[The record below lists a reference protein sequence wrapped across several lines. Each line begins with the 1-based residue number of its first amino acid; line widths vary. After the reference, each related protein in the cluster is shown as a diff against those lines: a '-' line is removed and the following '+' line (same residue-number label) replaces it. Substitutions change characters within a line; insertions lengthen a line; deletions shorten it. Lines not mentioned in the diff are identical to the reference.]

1 VSSSQKG
8 QVFKLESGL
17 WACRWRDASKR
28 RRQRGGFRLKS
39 DAQTVLDEE
48 LRRVRMGPT
57 YQPKMTLN
65 ELVGKYLEQ
74 YDAAPASVEWLRY
87 FLKFS
92 QDRFGVDTLDSID
105 GHRVATWRASLRS
118 DHEKHSATRALRQ
131 VLSAAKRWGWIDKDP
146 TLDLKNTGSRAA
158 EQRPFESWNE
168 VDALAGEMS
177 PRDAAILILAVG
189 TGLRPEE
196 YFALEW
202 RDIDLNARTLTVHRA
217 FAKGRLKDYPKTD
230 RSRRTV
236 PLRQRVFRVLAGV
249 EDGWMPN
256 RAPGV
261 VFAGRGG
268 KHLDL
273 KSWRTNVWNI
283 AFKTATGIE
292 RRTPYQCRH
301 TYATWSIAAGVDLYT
316 LARRMG
322 TSLAMID
329 RTYGHLAINADAEE
343 RTKLDSWDGGAA

>member
-1 VSSSQKG
+1 MSSSQKG

-28 RRQRGGFRLKS
+28 RRQRGGLRLKS

-48 LRRVRMGPT
+48 LRRVKMGPT

-74 YDAAPASVEWLRY
+74 YDAAPASVEWLKY

-92 QDRFGVDTLDSID
+92 QDKFGLDTLDSID

-158 EQRPFESWNE
+158 EQRPFESWAE

-202 RDIDLNARTLTVHRA
+202 RDVDLHASTLTVHRA

-236 PLRQRVFRVLAGV
+236 PIRAKVMRALCPASGPPSWHGNGHGLVFR
-249 EDGWMPN
+249 
-256 RAPGV
+256 
-261 VFAGRGG
+261 GRGG

-273 KSWRTNVWNI
+273 KSWRANVWNQ
-283 AFKTATGIE
+283 AFETTGIAK
-292 RRTPYQCRH
+292 RTPYQCRH

-329 RTYGHLAINADAEE
+329 RTYGHLAVNADVAERE
-343 RTKLDSWDGGAA
+343 KLDSWDAT

>member
-1 VSSSQKG
+1 M
-8 QVFKLESGL
+8 FKLDSGA
-17 WACRWRDASKR
+17 WSIRWRDASKT

-39 DAQTVLDEE
+39 EAQTVLDEE

-57 YQPKMTLN
+57 YQPKMTLD
-65 ELVGKYLEQ
+65 ELVAKYLDQ
-74 YDAAPASVEWLRY
+74 YDAAPASKEWLRY
-87 FLKFS
+87 FLRFS
-92 QDRFGVDTLDSID
+92 QDKFGRDTLDSID
-105 GHRVATWRASLRS
+105 AHRVASWRAGLRS

-146 TLDLKNTGSRAA
+146 TLDLRNTGARAA
-158 EQRPFESWNE
+158 EQAPFASWAE
-168 VDALAGEMS
+168 VDALAEEMN

-196 YFALEW
+196 YFALEG
-202 RDIDLNARTLTVHRA
+202 RDINLAARTLTVHRA

-236 PLRQRVFRVLAGV
+236 PLRARVV
-249 EDGWMPN
+249 EALE
-256 RAPGV
+256 APVDPGRTMHASSL
-261 VFAGRGG
+261 VFAGRGN

-273 KSWRTNVWNI
+273 KAWRANAWNP
-283 AFKTATGIE
+283 AFDTVRIE
-292 RRTPYQCRH
+292 KRTPYQCRH

-322 TSLAMID
+322 TSMAMLD
-329 RTYGHLAINADAEE
+329 RHYAHLVSDSDERERSMLDA
-343 RTKLDSWDGGAA
+343 WDAS

>member
-1 VSSSQKG
+1 
-8 QVFKLESGL
+8 
-17 WACRWRDASKR
+17 
-28 RRQRGGFRLKS
+28 
-39 DAQTVLDEE
+39 
-48 LRRVRMGPT
+48 MGPT

-74 YDAAPASVEWLRY
+74 YDAAPASVEWLKY
-87 FLKFS
+87 FLRFS
-92 QDRFGVDTLDSID
+92 QDKFGVDTLDSID

-158 EQRPFESWNE
+158 EQRPFESWSE

-202 RDIDLNARTLTVHRA
+202 RDIDLSARTLTVHRA

-236 PLRQRVFRVLAGV
+236 PLRAKVLKAFLWNTEITVINSSLVF
-249 EDGWMPN
+249 P
-256 RAPGV
+256 
-261 VFAGRGG
+261 GRGG

-273 KSWRTNVWNI
+273 KSWRVNVWNA
-283 AFKTATGIE
+283 AFETTSIE
-292 RRTPYQCRH
+292 KRTPYQCRH

-329 RTYGHLAINADAEE
+329 RTYGHLAVNADVAERE
-343 RTKLDSWDGGAA
+343 KLDAYDQTGDTA

>member
-1 VSSSQKG
+1 
-8 QVFKLESGL
+8 
-17 WACRWRDASKR
+17 
-28 RRQRGGFRLKS
+28 
-39 DAQTVLDEE
+39 
-48 LRRVRMGPT
+48 
-57 YQPKMTLN
+57 
-65 ELVGKYLEQ
+65 
-74 YDAAPASVEWLRY
+74 
-87 FLKFS
+87 
-92 QDRFGVDTLDSID
+92 
-105 GHRVATWRASLRS
+105 
-118 DHEKHSATRALRQ
+118 
-131 VLSAAKRWGWIDKDP
+131 LSAAKRWGWIDKDP

-158 EQRPFESWNE
+158 EQRPFESWAE

-202 RDIDLNARTLTVHRA
+202 RDIDLSNRTLTVHRA

-236 PLRQRVFRVLAGV
+236 PLRARVHGALADLPWV
-249 EDGWMPN
+249 VRNNPHL
-256 RAPGV
+256 

-273 KSWRTNVWNI
+273 KSWRTNVWNQ
-283 AFKTATGIE
+283 AFETTEIE

-322 TSLAMID
+322 TSMAMLD
-329 RTYGHLAINADAEE
+329 KHYAHLVSDSDERERAQLDA
-343 RTKLDSWDGGAA
+343 WDAS